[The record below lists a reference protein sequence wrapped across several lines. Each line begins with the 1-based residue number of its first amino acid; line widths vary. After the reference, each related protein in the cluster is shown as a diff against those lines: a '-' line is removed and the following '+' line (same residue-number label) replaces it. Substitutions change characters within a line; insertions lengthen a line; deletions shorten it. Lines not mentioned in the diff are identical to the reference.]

1 MTSSILFNTSFH
13 LHPSLADDFLEWV
26 NNTYMP
32 AAKASNLFEESMVA
46 RILAAGVQAEND
58 GVSYCVQFVTRNLTK
73 AMEWHDSEAYQLK
86 EAFSRRCGKCN
97 IVFFTTYMEILSR
110 Q

>member
-1 MTSSILFNTSFH
+1 MTSPILFNTSFH
-13 LHPSLADDFLEWV
+13 LHPSLADDFLAWV
-26 NNTYMP
+26 NSTYMP
-32 AAKASNLFEESMVA
+32 AAKASGLFEDGMVT
-46 RILAAGVQAEND
+46 RILATGTPAEND
-58 GVSYCVQFVTRNLTK
+58 GVSYCVQFVTRDLSK

-86 EAFSRRCGKCN
+86 DAFSCRCGKCN